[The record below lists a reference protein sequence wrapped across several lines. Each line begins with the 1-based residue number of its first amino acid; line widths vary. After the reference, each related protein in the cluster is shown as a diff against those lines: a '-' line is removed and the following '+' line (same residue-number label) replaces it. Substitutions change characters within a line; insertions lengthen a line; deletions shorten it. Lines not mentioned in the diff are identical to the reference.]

1 MAEIWDVEDEANRG
15 RDKTCLQLHHNP
27 GRHFKR
33 VFRNKH
39 YDVLQVVPLKELNKS
54 AIPAA

>member
-1 MAEIWDVEDEANRG
+1 MAEIWDVEDEANHG
-15 RDKTCLQLHHNP
+15 KDKTCTLLHRDP

-39 YDVLQVVPLKELNKS
+39 YDVLQVVPSKELNKAAS
-54 AIPAA
+54 PAA